1 MELEMLQG
9 ILNSMTIGIGLIDRN
24 YTLLYC
30 NPTFDSLLETKT
42 RSPLGKKI
50 YLGKGLKL
58 KELRKIHQQLSEE
71 EYWQG
76 VFPEMGKGLSVKI
89 SRVDFPIPEFVT
101 SLSDAYFMLSVSD
114 HSDVLQQQQELI
126 NTKYLSAKSEKA
138 KSELLSHMSHELRT
152 PLNAIQGFTQL
163 LQMEPNLAEGQKD
176 YLGEIMDASQYLLKL
191 TNEILSLSKTEH
203 EYGKLKL
210 SKENISIKAL
220 IAECISLVTPLAKKA
235 NIQVIQRKSDTTL
248 VKDKVRLKQVLINLL
263 SNAIKYN
270 NEGGRVVVQSFFVGR
285 NNVRIEVQDSGKGI
299 PAPLLNTIFNPFE
312 RLGVSNNQIE
322 GSGIGLMITRR
333 LVKLMDGTIN
343 VISEPGNGSIFSLDF
358 STDTGVA
365 NSNTGKRPEKSKNII
380 WIADELKAGQ
390 FAERLIKLRPAVEFH
405 QAKDIA
411 TANALSIELTPDLIF
426 LNIKDFLLHLD
437 TPAPKA
443 EDNLK
448 KYPVIAVIGA
458 DAYPGGQLGT
468 SLEFTSYLSSPFNAI
483 DFMGL
488 IDRHLYR

>member
-1 MELEMLQG
+1 MELEVLQS
-9 ILNSMTIGIGLIDRN
+9 ILNSMSIGIGLIDRN

-30 NPTFDSLLETKT
+30 NPIFDSLLERKKC
-42 RSPLGKKI
+42 SPLGKKI
-50 YLGKGLKL
+50 YLGKGLQL
-58 KELRKIHQQLSEE
+58 KELREIHRKLSED

-76 VFPEMGKGLSVKI
+76 VFPEMGKGLSVII
-89 SRVDFPIPEFVT
+89 SRVDFPIPAFVT

-114 HSDVLQQQQELI
+114 HSDMLQQQQELI

-163 LQMEPNLAEGQKD
+163 LQIEPGLTEGQKD
-176 YLGEIMDASQYLLKL
+176 YLGEIMDASHYLLKL

-203 EYGKLKL
+203 EYGELKL
-210 SKENISIKAL
+210 SMENISIKAL
-220 IAECISLVTPLAKKA
+220 IAECISLVMPLAKKA
-235 NIQVIQRKSDTTL
+235 NVQLIQRKSDTTL

-270 NEGGRVVVQSFFVGR
+270 NEGGQVVVQSFFVDR
-285 NNVRIEVQDSGKGI
+285 NNIRIEIQDSGKGI

-312 RLGVSNNQIE
+312 RLGVSDNQIE

-333 LVKLMDGTIN
+333 LVNIMDGTIS
-343 VISEPGNGSIFSLDF
+343 VISEPGGGSIFSLNF
-358 STDTGVA
+358 PTDPDVA
-365 NSNTGKRPEKSKNII
+365 NNNSSKLPEKSKNII
-380 WIADELKAGQ
+380 WLADEFKVDQ
-390 FAERLIKLRPAVEFH
+390 FAERLTELRPAIEFH

-426 LNIKDFLLHLD
+426 LNIKDFLLHID
-437 TPAPKA
+437 TLAPEI

-448 KYPVIAVIGA
+448 KYPIIAVIGA
-458 DAYPGGQLGT
+458 GAYPGGQVGT
-468 SLEFTSYLSSPFNAI
+468 SLQFTSYLTTPFTAI
-483 DFMGL
+483 DFMGV